1 LIGEEAV
8 EWIDKLQV
16 PGLMLA
22 GIVIYFLFKQNGQ
35 LIGLLSEQRATLAEV
50 TSMLRQ
56 ICTRAKI
63 GGQE

>member
-1 LIGEEAV
+1 M
-8 EWIDKLQV
+8 EWLDKLQV

-22 GIVIYFLFKQNGQ
+22 GVVIYLLFKQNGQ
-35 LIGLLSEQRATLAEV
+35 LIELLSAQRATLAEV

-56 ICTRAKI
+56 ICTKAKI

>member
-1 LIGEEAV
+1 M
-8 EWIDKLQV
+8 EWLDKLQV

-22 GIVIYFLFKQNGQ
+22 GVVIYLLFKQNGQ
-35 LIGLLSEQRATLAEV
+35 LIELLSAQRAALAEV

-56 ICTRAKI
+56 ICTKAKI